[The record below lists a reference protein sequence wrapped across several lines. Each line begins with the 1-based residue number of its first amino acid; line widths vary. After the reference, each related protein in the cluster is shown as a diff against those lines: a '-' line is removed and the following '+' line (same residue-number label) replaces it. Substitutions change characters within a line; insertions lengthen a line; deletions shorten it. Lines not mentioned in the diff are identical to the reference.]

1 MKFQPG
7 DKVSF
12 INEKQDGVVTKSSPG
27 GRVTVRIE
35 DGFEIDVLEKELVK
49 TGNVKVEQ
57 AQIQEVIAETNDE
70 TFLSVGE
77 IVNMNTIALVTV
89 PEAIGAVLSGPVQ
102 FYLVNKSSYDVLY
115 TCYLSYGKDLKG
127 KSAGSISSGDNI
139 LLLSSGRNDL
149 FGSGPFQIE
158 LLLYSQNQKPQ
169 VSHIRKEVPLSLPD
183 LTNTNSQGKSRL
195 GFGKV
200 SLLLDENQPEE
211 IQIKDLV
218 EKWNDPKPAE
228 KSTSKTPNKSGHVYF
243 VNEKT
248 VDLHI
253 EELMEN
259 FSGMNNAEILSVQ
272 MKRFDE
278 EMHEAIRKNF
288 KRIIFIHGI
297 GKGVLKQ
304 SILNEL
310 KNYKGIR
317 VREAD
322 PVKYGQGATEVLF

>member
-27 GRVTVRIE
+27 GKVTVRIE

-57 AQIQEVIAETNDE
+57 AQIQEIIAETNDE

-127 KSAGSISSGDNI
+127 KSAGSISSGDNV
-139 LLLSSGRNDL
+139 LLLTSNRNDL

-169 VSHIRKEVPLSLPD
+169 VSHLRKEVPLSLPD
-183 LTNTNSQGKSRL
+183 LTNTNSLVKGRT

-200 SLLLDENQPEE
+200 SMLFDENQPEE

-228 KSTSKTPNKSGHVYF
+228 KTTNKIPNKSGHVYF